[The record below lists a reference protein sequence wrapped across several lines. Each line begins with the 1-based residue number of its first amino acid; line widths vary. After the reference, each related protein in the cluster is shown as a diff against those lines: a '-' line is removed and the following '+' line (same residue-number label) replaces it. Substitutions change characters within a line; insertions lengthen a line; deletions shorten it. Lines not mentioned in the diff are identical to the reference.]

1 MSMRIVAIRPV
12 PKGAGKT
19 IARFDLEVEGGLRM
33 YGLVLREHS
42 DGARAIAGPQFGGRR
57 FATFLPDVAIRAS
70 LMLAIPC
77 LVALPRW
84 PKRWAA

>member
-1 MSMRIVAIRPV
+1 
-12 PKGAGKT
+12 
-19 IARFDLEVEGGLRM
+19 
-33 YGLVLREHS
+33 
-42 DGARAIAGPQFGGRR
+42 
-57 FATFLPDVAIRAS
+57 VAIRAS